1 MPKKKSK
8 KKVLSKIEKEK
19 ETQTEETFDKPAQSE
34 KGNVPDELEGE
45 RTVRKSTRTSVI
57 VRQAERDAIR
67 AALQA
72 TMKVRILENFCV
84 YPRKP
89 SIGISATPSHKVI
102 E

>member
-1 MPKKKSK
+1 MPKKKGK

-19 ETQTEETFDKPAQSE
+19 ETKTEGTSDKPAQSE

-72 TMKVRILENFCV
+72 TMKVRILENFCI
-84 YPRKP
+84 YPRKT
-89 SIGISATPSHKVI
+89 INRH
-102 E
+102 